1 MEGHSPQ
8 SVQTDTICAIAT
20 PPGVGGVG
28 VIRISGPSSKRIA
41 EQMLGQVPQPRKAHF
56 ARFRDEQGQ
65 VIDSGIALLF
75 TAPASFTG
83 EDILELQGH
92 GGPQI
97 LQMLMRSVMAL
108 GARPARP
115 GEFSERAFL
124 NNKLDLVQAEAIA
137 DLIGSATEASAR
149 AAQRSLEGVF
159 SKQVNQLQQDLIDLR
174 VFVEA
179 AMDFPDEEID
189 FLVDSDVLEK
199 LGRAGDQLQTLLDQ
213 AHQGQ
218 LLRDG
223 INIAIAGLPNA
234 GKSSLLNALAGRDS
248 AIVTDTPGTTRDVL
262 KEYISLDGLPA
273 HVSDTA
279 GIRESTD
286 QVEVEGVRRAR
297 ATLLNAD
304 LVLLVI
310 DASQALEPQLVL
322 RNEVPGNIPCIEVY
336 NKIDLTD
343 NTAAAKDESR
353 KVHVSAK
360 TGQGLSNLILRV
372 KNIVGATVD
381 HEGVFSARTRH
392 LDALKRT
399 QDHIRDGRRQLEQY
413 NAPEILAEELRLAQ
427 KSLGEI
433 TGEYL
438 PDDLLGAIFSS
449 FCIGK

>member
-1 MEGHSPQ
+1 M
-8 SVQTDTICAIAT
+8 SVNSSHPSASDTICAIAT
-20 PPGVGGVG
+20 PPGVGGLG
-28 VIRISGPSSKRIA
+28 VIRVSGPLSASIA
-41 EQMLGQVPQPRKAHF
+41 RKILGASPEPRRAQF
-56 ARFRDEQGQ
+56 FRFKDDHGLT
-65 VIDSGIALLF
+65 IDSGIALLF
-75 TAPASFTG
+75 VAPASFTG
-83 EDILELQGH
+83 EDVLELQGH

-97 LQMLMRSVMAL
+97 LQMLMSRVMEL
-108 GARPARP
+108 GARAARP

-137 DLIGSATEASAR
+137 DLIESATEASAR

-159 SKQVNQLQQDLIDLR
+159 SDQVNQLQQELIDLR

-189 FLVDSDVLEK
+189 FLVDSDVLER
-199 LGRAGDQLQTLLDQ
+199 LGRADERLQVLRDQ

-223 INIAIAGLPNA
+223 INITIAGLPNA
-234 GKSSLLNALAGRDS
+234 GKSSLLNALAGSDS
-248 AIVTDTPGTTRDVL
+248 AIVTDIPGTTRDVL
-262 KEYISLDGLPA
+262 REYISLGGLPV
-273 HVSDTA
+273 HVADTA

-286 QVEVEGVRRAR
+286 QVEAEGVRRAR
-297 ATLLNAD
+297 ATMLTAD

-310 DASQALEPQLVL
+310 DSTQELGPQLAL
-322 RNEVPGNIPCIEVY
+322 RAEVPENVPCIEVY
-336 NKIDLTD
+336 NKVDLT
-343 NTAAAKDESR
+343 TVKSTTDEESQ
-353 KVHVSAK
+353 KVWVSAK
-360 TGQGLSNLILRV
+360 TGQGLDKLTHLV
-372 KNIVGATVD
+372 KKTVGAKENY
-381 HEGVFSARTRH
+381 EGVFTARTRH

-399 QDHIRDGRRQLEQY
+399 QEHIKTGQQQLKQY
-413 NAPEILAEELRLAQ
+413 NAPETLAEELRLAQ